1 MRNWTATTV
10 MLACLALGACSAVGE
25 QADDGA
31 YGALVPSTEQFA
43 VVGARDIPGGFA
55 DLRANGIDRIEL
67 SITGDEVTFRLDG
80 TDTVKRQV
88 VERLELTDSEG
99 SGPFKGKKEVLVLG
113 GEALVIGDLQIDKPV
128 IWQGSF
134 DGSPVI
140 TLKPQDLD
148 ERGPSVSCRANET
161 CLLLSSGVDPIGRYE
176 GMNDP
181 QLDENPVSFIEVS
194 GEFVEFT
201 LDTGEHLQISRGGES
216 STNACGLS
224 ETAVWDVPA
233 EMGLTMDDPV
243 LIHTLCPSNPGGGIE
258 LIIMERAAI
267 PVLAP
272 LGSEFGGDWCL
283 AGPYCLWFAPI

>member
-1 MRNWTATTV
+1 MRTRIATTV
-10 MLACLALGACSAVGE
+10 VLAGVVLGACSAVVGQVDE
-25 QADDGA
+25 GS
-31 YGALVPSTEQFA
+31 YRALVPSTGQFA
-43 VVGARDIPGGFA
+43 VVGAGDIPGGLT
-55 DLRANGIDRIEL
+55 DLRATGIDQIEVRIN
-67 SITGDEVTFRLDG
+67 GDEVTFRLDG
-80 TDTVKRQV
+80 TDV
-88 VERLELTDSEG
+88 VVRPVVDRLELTDSEG

-113 GEALVIGDLQIDKPV
+113 DESLVLGGLQIDRPV
-128 IWQGSF
+128 IWPGSF

-140 TLKPQDLD
+140 TLKPQDPE
-148 ERGPSVSCRANET
+148 ERGPGVSCRADEP

-181 QLDENPVSFIEVS
+181 QLRENPVSFIEVS

-201 LDTGEHLQISRGGES
+201 LDTGELVRIGRGDES

-233 EMGLTMDDPV
+233 GIGLTLDDPV
-243 LIHTLCPSNPGGGIE
+243 LIHTLCPSSPGGGIE

-272 LGSEFGGDWCL
+272 LGSEYDGNWCS
-283 AGPYCLWFAPI
+283 AGPDCLWFAPI